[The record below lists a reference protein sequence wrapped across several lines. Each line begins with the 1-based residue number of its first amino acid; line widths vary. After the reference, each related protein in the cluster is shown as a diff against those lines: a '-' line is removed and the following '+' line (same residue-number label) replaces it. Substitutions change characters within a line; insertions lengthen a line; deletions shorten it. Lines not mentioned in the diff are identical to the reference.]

1 MCFGEMARCLVRL
14 YERPG
19 QTQARRLRTT
29 TASSFRISKEI
40 YLRLHIPKEPQQPP
54 ALMPLSLP
62 PSLSSPLRL
71 CPFRENGNRYY
82 SYKYAEVM
90 SADAFAAFEEAGL
103 DDEEAVSRVGM
114 RFKDTVLAMGGGR
127 HPSKV
132 FRDFR
137 GRDPTPE
144 ALLKHSGLAAAVA

>member
-1 MCFGEMARCLVRL
+1 MYFLGSVLDFLFTPVPC
-14 YERPG
+14 
-19 QTQARRLRTT
+19 
-29 TASSFRISKEI
+29 II
-40 YLRLHIPKEPQQPP
+40 YTPQK
-54 ALMPLSLP
+54 
-62 PSLSSPLRL
+62 
-71 CPFRENGNRYY
+71 RYY

-103 DDEEAVSRVGM
+103 DDEEAVSRVGR
-114 RFKDTVLAMGGGR
+114 RFKDTVLSMGGGR

-144 ALLKHSGLAAAVA
+144 ALLKHTGLAEAAPRELAGASK

>member
-1 MCFGEMARCLVRL
+1 M
-14 YERPG
+14 
-19 QTQARRLRTT
+19 T
-29 TASSFRISKEI
+29 K
-40 YLRLHIPKEPQQPP
+40 
-54 ALMPLSLP
+54 
-62 PSLSSPLRL
+62 
-71 CPFRENGNRYY
+71 RYY

-103 DDEEAVSRVGM
+103 DDEEAVSRVGI
-114 RFKDTVLAMGGGR
+114 RFKDTVLSMGGGR

-144 ALLKHSGLAAAVA
+144 ALLKHSGLAAAAVA

>member
-1 MCFGEMARCLVRL
+1 MCFL
-14 YERPG
+14 
-19 QTQARRLRTT
+19 
-29 TASSFRISKEI
+29 
-40 YLRLHIPKEPQQPP
+40 
-54 ALMPLSLP
+54 
-62 PSLSSPLRL
+62 
-71 CPFRENGNRYY
+71 RYY

-103 DDEEAVSRVGM
+103 DNEEAMSEVGT

-127 HPSKV
+127 HPGQV

-144 ALLKHSGLAAAVA
+144 ALLRHCGFAEGAEKPQRELAGAGAK